1 MMLVKQQI
9 TSTQAEAHFLPA
21 LYACSHHPP
30 LALLACLQLSQ
41 IACSP
46 LSLGKACRGG
56 RKDAT
61 VSKLAVHGI

>member
-1 MMLVKQQI
+1 MLVKQQI
-9 TSTQAEAHFLPA
+9 TSTQAEAHFLPTLCA
-21 LYACSHHPP
+21 RSHHP
-30 LALLACLQLSQ
+30 ALVLFACLQLSQ

-46 LSLGKACRGG
+46 LSLEKACRGG

>member
-1 MMLVKQQI
+1 MLVKQQI
-9 TSTQAEAHFLPA
+9 TSTQAEAHFLPTLCA
-21 LYACSHHPP
+21 RSHHPP
-30 LALLACLQLSQ
+30 LVLLACLQLSQ
-41 IACSP
+41 IACPP

>member
-1 MMLVKQQI
+1 MLVKQI

-21 LYACSHHPP
+21 LYAHSQHPP
-30 LALLACLQLSQ
+30 LVLLACLQLSQ